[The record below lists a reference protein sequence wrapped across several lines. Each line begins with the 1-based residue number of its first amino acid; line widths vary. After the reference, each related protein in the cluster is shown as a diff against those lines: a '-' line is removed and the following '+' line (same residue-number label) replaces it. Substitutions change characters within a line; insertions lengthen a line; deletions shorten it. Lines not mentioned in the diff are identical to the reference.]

1 MIYKLITKFYTK
13 FSTYYENQR
22 FFQIEKKNDKECNF
36 SSEGFQ
42 ILKKKNLIQ
51 NHKFFFN
58 VKQSNSY
65 MNKIIVPN
73 KLIDEL
79 INTYFVKNLLFE
91 DITKLTGFNYSID
104 FFTAYETIFIPKC
117 YLNDKYQCY
126 GCFCSP
132 ECSTSFLFNEQI
144 DSSVKFERYAL
155 LNYLYCKIYNY
166 EKNIKP
172 APNPYY
178 TLSKY
183 QGNLSINEYRSLFN
197 TERFIIVVDK
207 PLTRSL
213 PELHEDNDD
222 FIFNNNDNDNNNNML
237 FTNNNVLQQSKNE
250 ISLLLCIDIYSFVY
264 NRPNLGYHILAK
276 HTQANFRRRHS
287 CQVLSQ
293 ILS

>member
-79 INTYFVKNLLFE
+79 INTYFVKSLLFE

-104 FFTAYETIFIPKC
+104 FFTAYETIYIP
-117 YLNDKYQCY
+117 NSDKENNVYANKWHSDKPYSRNTLKLIVPIETISNQDGGIEIINKDNSKKY
-126 GCFCSP
+126 FNNPYHEGIDNYFKM
-132 ECSTSFLFNEQI
+132 TGDTDTFLLFNPNLCLHRAGIPSKSKSRKQI
-144 DSSVKFERYAL
+144 MFQLNPSKKWSYSKNLYELQNRREPKFPIFYSR
-155 LNYLYCKIYNY
+155 
-166 EKNIKP
+166 
-172 APNPYY
+172 
-178 TLSKY
+178 SKY
-183 QGNLSINEYRSLFN
+183 YF
-197 TERFIIVVDK
+197 F
-207 PLTRSL
+207 
-213 PELHEDNDD
+213 
-222 FIFNNNDNDNNNNML
+222 
-237 FTNNNVLQQSKNE
+237 
-250 ISLLLCIDIYSFVY
+250 
-264 NRPNLGYHILAK
+264 
-276 HTQANFRRRHS
+276 
-287 CQVLSQ
+287 
-293 ILS
+293 